1 MRTFRDDAVFTK
13 QIQRFSGGLRMSA
26 AGVGHD
32 RKQDDGGTTNGRIEE
47 TDADGFVVQTDM
59 EAALCF

>member
-1 MRTFRDDAVFTK
+1 
-13 QIQRFSGGLRMSA
+13 MSA

-47 TDADGFVVQTDM
+47 TDADGFVVQADM
-59 EAALCF
+59 EAAFRF